1 MGAIKGFMEFGRE
14 GPPGRPV
21 DDRLKDQKECYAPF
35 PEEKFKEQGAR
46 CMDCGV
52 PFCQSES
59 GCPLGNLIPDWNDMV
74 YRGRYNEAVELLL
87 KTNNFPEFTGRV
99 CPAPCEGACVLGITE
114 PAVTI
119 CNIEEMI
126 AEKGFEEGFIKAKPP
141 QNRTGKKIAVVGSG
155 PAGLAC
161 AAQLNSVGHEV
172 TVFEK
177 DDRIGGLLM
186 YGIPHFKL
194 DKEIVKRRITLMQ
207 EEGIIFITG
216 VNIGVDK
223 PAKELKE
230 EYDAVVLCGGS
241 QKPRDLLVE
250 GRNLDGI
257 HYAMEFLPQQNKRN
271 EGDVIPNDIFITAK
285 DKNVLIIG
293 GGDTG
298 SDCVGTSLRQGA
310 KSLVQFE
317 LLPEPP
323 RSRTDNNPWPQWPKV
338 FRISSSHEEANMREG
353 KEKITEYCVA
363 TKKFTG
369 KNGKV
374 TKIHGIKLAFGDPD
388 PKTGRASMNEVP
400 GSEFEMN
407 VELVLLAMGF
417 VHPIHE
423 GMIQEL
429 DLKLDARQNV
439 YCDENKMTSEEGI
452 FVAGDMTRGQSLVV
466 WAIAEGREAAR
477 SVDEF
482 LMKTTQLP
490 HSQFLK

>member
-14 GPPGRPV
+14 GPAGRPIEE
-21 DDRLKDQKECYAPF
+21 RLKDQKECYSPF

-87 KTNNFPEFTGRV
+87 KTNNFPEFTGRI

-141 QNRTGKKIAVVGSG
+141 QSRTGKNIAVVGSG

-194 DKEIVKRRITLMQ
+194 DKEIVKRRITLMK
-207 EEGIIFITG
+207 EEGIIFKTG

-223 PAKELKE
+223 PANELKE

-250 GRNLDGI
+250 GRDLDGI

-271 EGDVIPNDIFITAK
+271 EGDVIPNDISITAK

-338 FRISSSHEEANMREG
+338 FRVSSSHEEANMREG

-388 PKTGRASMNEVP
+388 PKTGRAFMNEVP
-400 GSEFEMN
+400 DSEFEMD

-423 GMIQEL
+423 GMVQEL
-429 DLKLDARQNV
+429 NLKLDERQNV
-439 YCDENKMTSEEGI
+439 FCDENKMTSEEGV

-477 SVDEF
+477 SVDKF

>member
-87 KTNNFPEFTGRV
+87 KTNNFPEFTGRI

-141 QNRTGKKIAVVGSG
+141 QNRTGKKIAIVGSG

-207 EEGIIFITG
+207 EEGVIFKTG

-439 YCDENKMTSEEGI
+439 YCDENKMTSEEGV

>member
-1 MGAIKGFMEFGRE
+1 MGAIKGFMEYGRE
-14 GPPGRPV
+14 TPPGRSV
-21 DDRLKDQKECYAPF
+21 EERLKDQKECYAPLS
-35 PEEKFKEQGAR
+35 EAKYQQQGAR

-74 YRGRYNEAVELLL
+74 YRGRYQEAVELLQ

-99 CPAPCEGACVLGITE
+99 CPAPCEGACVLGISE

-119 CNIEEMI
+119 CKIEEMI
-126 AEKGFEEGFIKAKPP
+126 AEKGFEMGFIKPHKPES
-141 QNRTGKKIAVVGSG
+141 RTGKKIAVVGSG

-161 AAQLNSVGHEV
+161 ADQLNTAGHEV

-177 DDRIGGLLM
+177 EDRVGGLLM

-194 DKEIVKRRITLMQ
+194 DKEIVKRRITLLQ
-207 EEGIIFITG
+207 ESGVIFKTG

-223 PAKELKE
+223 SANELKNE
-230 EYDAVVLCGGS
+230 FDAVVLCGGS
-241 QKPRDLLVE
+241 QKSRDIPVE
-250 GRNLDGI
+250 GRALAGI
-257 HYAMEFLPQQNKRN
+257 HFAMDFLPQQNKRN
-271 EGDVIPNDIFITAK
+271 EGDTIPEDLSLTAK

-298 SDCVGTSLRQGA
+298 SDCLGTSLRQGA
-310 KSLVQFE
+310 KNVYQFE

-323 RSRTDNNPWPQWPKV
+323 QERNAGNPWPQWPKI
-338 FRISSSHEEANMREG
+338 FRVSSSHEEANEREG
-353 KEKITEYCVA
+353 KEKITDFCVS
-363 TKKFTG
+363 TKKFSG
-369 KNGKV
+369 KDGKV
-374 TKIHGIKLAFGDPD
+374 SKVHGVKIEFGSPD
-388 PKTGRASMNEVP
+388 PKTGRPEMREVP
-400 GSEFEMN
+400 GSEFEMD

-423 GMIQEL
+423 GMLQEL
-429 DLKLDARQNV
+429 GMDLDARGNV
-439 YCDENKMTSEEGI
+439 ACDENKMTSVDGV

-477 SVDEF
+477 SVDLH
-482 LMKTTQLP
+482 LMGATQLP

>member
-1 MGAIKGFMEFGRE
+1 MGAIKGFMEFERE
-14 GPPGRPV
+14 TPSGRPV
-21 DDRLKDQKECYAPF
+21 EERLKDQKECYVPF
-35 PEEKFKEQGAR
+35 PENKYKEQGAR

-52 PFCQSES
+52 PFCQSET

-74 YRGRYNEAVELLL
+74 YRGRYEEAVELLL

-99 CPAPCEGACVLGITE
+99 CPAPCEGACVLGISE

-126 AEKGFEEGFIKAKPP
+126 AEKGFEEGFIHPKPP
-141 QNRTGKKIAVVGSG
+141 ESRTGKKVAVVGSG

-194 DKEIVKRRITLMQ
+194 DKAVVKRRIKLMQ
-207 EEGIIFITG
+207 DEGIVFKTG
-216 VNIGVDK
+216 VHIGVDK
-223 PAKELKE
+223 PAKELKD
-230 EYDAVVLCGGS
+230 EYDSVVLCGGS
-241 QKPRDLLVE
+241 QKPRDLPLE
-250 GRNLDGI
+250 GRELDGV
-257 HYAMEFLPQQNKRN
+257 HFAMEFLPQQNKRN
-271 EGDVIPNDIFITAK
+271 EGDTISNDISIMAK

-310 KSLVQFE
+310 KSVTTFE

-323 RSRTDNNPWPQWPKV
+323 RTRTDSNPWPQWPKT
-338 FRISSSHEEANMREG
+338 FRVSSSHEEANEREG
-353 KEKITEYCVA
+353 KDKITEYCVA
-363 TKKFTG
+363 TKKLTG
-369 KNGKV
+369 KDGKV
-374 TKIHGIKLAFGDPD
+374 SKIHGVKMVFGDPD
-388 PKTGRASMNEVP
+388 SETGRASMNEVA
-400 GSEFEMN
+400 GSEFELD
-407 VELVLLAMGF
+407 VDLVLLAMGF

-423 GMIQEL
+423 GMVQEL
-429 DLKLDARQNV
+429 GLDLDARENV
-439 YCDENKMTSEEGI
+439 SCDQNKMTSVEGI

-477 SVDEF
+477 SVDHY
-482 LMKTTQLP
+482 LMKSTELP